1 MDEHQATFSIETRS
15 EAHAV
20 ERLLERL
27 YDSVREETRTVRE
40 GSGDATETL
49 AQFRAL
55 RDAAKRQ
62 APGTLTVVYEQ
73 EETAFEG

>member
-55 RDAAKRQ
+55 RDAAKRR

-73 EETAFEG
+73 EETAFED